1 VRAASVVA
9 ASSARNF
16 LLFEQVIQSEP
27 ISSLFMRQFQKPWA
41 GMGSS
46 GSGPH
51 LKSELSGSQQA
62 AIFPNPDLFD
72 YIAVWVIRCLDNM
85 GR

>member
-1 VRAASVVA
+1 
-9 ASSARNF
+9 
-16 LLFEQVIQSEP
+16 
-27 ISSLFMRQFQKPWA
+27 MRQFQKPWA